1 MNIQIAGSSTLI
13 KIHLIVMII
22 FRFFLLRALNRF
34 PLSFFL
40 STQYSIL
47 IPNTLNIMCIQDP
60 GVGWGLSLSLVLNP
74 SIRSL
79 ACCRDSILSGIQQ
92 FVVTEDSTARAPV
105 Y

>member
-13 KIHLIVMII
+13 KIHLII

-60 GVGWGLSLSLVLNP
+60 GVGWGLSLS
-74 SIRSL
+74 RSQSL
-79 ACCRDSILSGIQQ
+79 DSI
-92 FVVTEDSTARAPV
+92 ARLLQR
-105 Y
+105 